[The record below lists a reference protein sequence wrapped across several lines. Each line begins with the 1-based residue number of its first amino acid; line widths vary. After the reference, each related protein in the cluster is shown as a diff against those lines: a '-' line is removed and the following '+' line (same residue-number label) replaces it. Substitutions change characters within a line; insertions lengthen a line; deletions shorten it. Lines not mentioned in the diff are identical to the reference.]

1 MIEKMSKGGN
11 AMLGINRYAF
21 WGIVVISITLLMIV
35 ILIVSTVRYNIKQK
49 YNSINQHIFKNNS
62 YKENLK
68 QYNSV
73 LEDAGVTSKKDR
85 LKLLKIIE
93 ALKS

>member
-1 MIEKMSKGGN
+1 
-11 AMLGINRYAF
+11 MLGINRYAF
-21 WGIVVISITLLMIV
+21 WSIVVISITLLMIV

-93 ALKS
+93 ALKSQSL

>member
-1 MIEKMSKGGN
+1 
-11 AMLGINRYAF
+11 MLGINRYAF

>member
-1 MIEKMSKGGN
+1 
-11 AMLGINRYAF
+11 MLGINRYAF
-21 WGIVVISITLLMIV
+21 WGIVIISITLLMIV

-93 ALKS
+93 ALKN

>member
-1 MIEKMSKGGN
+1 MIERMSKGGN

-49 YNSINQHIFKNNS
+49 YNSINQHIFKNDS

-68 QYNSV
+68 QFYNT
-73 LEDAGVTSKKDR
+73 LEDAGINSKKDR
-85 LKLLKIIE
+85 QKLLKIIE
-93 ALKS
+93 ALKN

>member
-1 MIEKMSKGGN
+1 MGGN

-21 WGIVVISITLLMIV
+21 LGIVVISITLLIIV

-49 YNSINQHIFKNNS
+49 YNSINQHIFKYDS
-62 YKENLK
+62 YKENLE
-68 QYNSV
+68 QFNSI
-73 LEDAGVTSKKDR
+73 LEDAGITSKKDK

>member
-1 MIEKMSKGGN
+1 MSKGGN
-11 AMLGINRYAF
+11 AMLEINRYAF

-49 YNSINQHIFKNNS
+49 YNSINQHIFKNDS

-68 QYNSV
+68 QYNSI
-73 LEDAGVTSKKDR
+73 LEDAGITSKKKR

-93 ALKS
+93 ALKN

>member
-1 MIEKMSKGGN
+1 
-11 AMLGINRYAF
+11 MLGINRYAF
-21 WGIVVISITLLMIV
+21 WSIVVISITLLMIV

-93 ALKS
+93 ALKN

>member
-1 MIEKMSKGGN
+1 
-11 AMLGINRYAF
+11 MLGINRYAF

-49 YNSINQHIFKNNS
+49 YNSINQHIFKNDS
-62 YKENLK
+62 YKEGLK
-68 QYNSV
+68 QFNSI
-73 LEDAGVTSKKDR
+73 LEEAGITSKKKK
-85 LKLLKIIE
+85 LQLLKIIE

>member
-1 MIEKMSKGGN
+1 MIEKMSMGGN

-21 WGIVVISITLLMIV
+21 WGIVIISITLLMIV

-93 ALKS
+93 ALKN

>member
-1 MIEKMSKGGN
+1 MF
-11 AMLGINRYAF
+11 GINRYAF

-35 ILIVSTVRYNIKQK
+35 ILIALTVRYNIKQK
-49 YNSINQHIFKNNS
+49 YNSINQHIFKNDS
-62 YKENLK
+62 YKENLR
-68 QYNSV
+68 QFNCI
-73 LEDAGVTSKKDR
+73 LENAGITSKKDR

>member
-1 MIEKMSKGGN
+1 MGGN

-21 WGIVVISITLLMIV
+21 WGIVIISITLLMIV

-62 YKENLK
+62 YKESLK
-68 QYNSV
+68 QFNST
-73 LEDAGVTSKKDR
+73 LEDAGITSKKDR
-85 LKLLKIIE
+85 QKLLKKIE

>member
-1 MIEKMSKGGN
+1 MGGN

-35 ILIVSTVRYNIKQK
+35 TLIVSTVRYNIKQK
-49 YNSINQHIFKNNS
+49 YNSINQHIFKNDS

-73 LEDAGVTSKKDR
+73 LEDAGITSKKDR
-85 LKLLKIIE
+85 QKLLKKIE

>member
-1 MIEKMSKGGN
+1 MGGN

-21 WGIVVISITLLMIV
+21 WGIVIISITLLMIV

-93 ALKS
+93 ALKN

>member
-1 MIEKMSKGGN
+1 
-11 AMLGINRYAF
+11 MLEINRYAF

-49 YNSINQHIFKNNS
+49 YNSINQHIFKNDS

-68 QYNSV
+68 QYNSI
-73 LEDAGVTSKKDR
+73 LEDAGITSKKKR

-93 ALKS
+93 ALKN

>member
-1 MIEKMSKGGN
+1 MIEKMSMGGN

-21 WGIVVISITLLMIV
+21 WGIVVISITLLIIV

-49 YNSINQHIFKNNS
+49 YNSINQHIFKYDS
-62 YKENLK
+62 YKENLE
-68 QYNSV
+68 QFNSI
-73 LEDAGVTSKKDR
+73 LEDAGITSKKDR
-85 LKLLKIIE
+85 LKLLEIIE

>member
-1 MIEKMSKGGN
+1 MSKGGN